1 MAAQAI
7 GFILFVIIHSESAFS
22 MTKLQT
28 FADPLSCN
36 RAADVIRGAV
46 GASDGVEIACLSEE
60 SLEALR
66 AANR

>member
-7 GFILFVIIHSESAFS
+7 GFVLFVIIHSGSALS

-28 FADPLSCN
+28 FADPHDCN
-36 RAADVIRGAV
+36 RAAEVIRAAV
-46 GASDGVEIACLSEE
+46 GPSDGVEIACLSEG